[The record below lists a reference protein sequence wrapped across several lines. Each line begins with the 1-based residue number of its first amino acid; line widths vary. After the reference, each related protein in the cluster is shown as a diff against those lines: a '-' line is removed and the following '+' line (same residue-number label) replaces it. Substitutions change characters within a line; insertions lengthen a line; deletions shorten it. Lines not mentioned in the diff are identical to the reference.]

1 MVFFS
6 WLAPRL
12 VKFTD
17 DIFLVFIFLPLG
29 VKFALT
35 PSAVFYTLHNH
46 TNSPLLYTHAHLCK
60 TWREW
65 HAYQPITASGMQT
78 MRSRGGAYYINMT
91 MATLSLSVSYLI
103 NALKLF
109 YYICKCKCMLWI
121 TPVYNIYTFE
131 PKIKVNIFYKII

>member
-1 MVFFS
+1 MIQSVTVCVWTSLWSASKHINRIITSPDVVFFS

-17 DIFLVFIFLPLG
+17 DIFVVFIFLPLS

-35 PSAVFYTLHNH
+35 SSTVFYTLHNH

-65 HAYQPITASGMQT
+65 HAYRPITASGIQT

-103 NALKLF
+103 KGPELILL
-109 YYICKCKCMLWI
+109 YL
-121 TPVYNIYTFE
+121 
-131 PKIKVNIFYKII
+131 